1 MTVEYQPSILAE
13 LLPIG
18 MAEWIRQNEYF
29 AGMVVSVNDYLR
41 LDNPVL
47 EMTAVN
53 VWVNDMDLK
62 TKIGW
67 ATGLLNID
75 IVFNLNKA
83 RSDRMKE
90 INRVINAFVGQL
102 LFNPTMALKYIANNY
117 VFGLQFLVTK
127 TKINYRNILEQLK
140 NGRGD
145 TTIQIQLAYEINI
158 QQNQQA
164 LWANGYDFYSTIR
177 KVYFPM
183 DYIDLDVITTP
194 ITGENINGNT

>member
-18 MAEWIRQNEYF
+18 MAEWIKQNEYF
-29 AGMVVSVNDYLR
+29 DGMIVSVNDYIR

-75 IVFNLNKA
+75 VIFNLNKA

-117 VFGLQFLVTK
+117 VFGLQFLITK

-158 QQNQQA
+158 QQNQEA

-194 ITGENINGNT
+194 NTGETNANT

>member
-1 MTVEYQPSILAE
+1 MTIEYKPSVLAE

-18 MAEWIRQNEYF
+18 MAEWIKQNQYF
-29 AGMVVSVNDYLR
+29 DGMVVSVNDYLR

-67 ATGLLNID
+67 AVGLLNID
-75 IVFNLNKA
+75 VIFNLNKA

-102 LFNPTMALKYIANNY
+102 LTNPTMALQYIANNY

-127 TKINYRNILEQLK
+127 TKIDYRNIVAQLK
-140 NGRGD
+140 SDKGD
-145 TTIQIQLAYEINI
+145 TTVQIQLAYEINI
-158 QQNQQA
+158 QQNQEA
-164 LWANGYDFYSTIR
+164 LWQNGYDFYSTIR

-183 DYIDLDVITTP
+183 DYIELDVITQPKETS
-194 ITGENINGNT
+194 NGNT

>member
-18 MAEWIRQNEYF
+18 MAEWIKQNQYF
-29 AGMVVSVNDYLR
+29 GDMVVSVNDYIR

-47 EMTAVN
+47 EMTAIN

-75 IVFNLNKA
+75 IIFNLNKA

-90 INRVINAFVGQL
+90 INRVLNAFVGQL

-127 TKINYRNILEQLK
+127 TKINYRSILEQLK
-140 NGRGD
+140 SGKGD
-145 TTIQIQLAYEINI
+145 TTIQLQLAYEINI
-158 QQNQQA
+158 AQNQQA

-183 DYIDLDVITTP
+183 DYIDLDVIITP
-194 ITGENINGNT
+194 EAAKEQQ